1 MKKRNIKWTRILL
14 AALCLNIVFLSNDRA
29 AGEEG
34 DWKVVMTYAGGYS
47 PIKEVRI
54 EILKTGEQ
62 ISFSAE
68 KIYYDSTPSEK
79 KEGAVSPETF
89 NDLVSEFEKNDGWT
103 LPDLSEYVA
112 TDGFTYRIDIRG
124 GDKQHAFQVYF
135 PELQKDKRYVNII
148 NAISSIA
155 GDL

>member
-1 MKKRNIKWTRILL
+1 MKKRNMEWMR
-14 AALCLNIVFLSNDRA
+14 VFLTGICLSFISLCNVMA
-29 AGEEG
+29 AGTEG
-34 DWKVVMTYAGGYS
+34 DWKIGMTYSGGYS

-89 NDLVSEFEKNDGWT
+89 NDLVSQLEKNDGWA

-112 TDGFTYRIDIRG
+112 TDGFTYRIDIRND
-124 GDKQHAFQVYF
+124 DKQHAFQVYF
-135 PELQKDKRYVNII
+135 PELQKDKRYANIA